1 MIKKLNELN
10 SRIQLKLLMQ
20 KIIAIIKPRISKI
33 VFLSISLSVLEDDK
47 ECSSV
52 KEDSSDVNFNV

>member
-33 VFLSISLSVLEDDK
+33 VFSSISLSALEDDK

>member
-33 VFLSISLSVLEDDK
+33 VFLSISFPVLEDDK